1 MMTTPLGKFADFRE
15 EARNEREC
23 RECLY
28 TTSHPLGLTINDE
41 GICSGCL
48 THREKK
54 ELDWGARLD
63 RLKEILKSRARASR
77 AAYDCV
83 VPVRGTPEYFY
94 LVKLLVEDCGVRP
107 LLVNY
112 NSQLNS
118 LIGIRN
124 LSRLV
129 ERFDLDME
137 QHVTNPLRFRDMV
150 RHSIFR
156 LGTLRWPALAGEAS
170 FSYHVAEARGIP
182 TVVWPFHDSIEQVG
196 SHSYVEEASF
206 SVPSWT
212 NYSLLRISPASFFSA
227 GASLAESLKPSFS
240 LDGRLVHSVV
250 GLYAANY
257 VPWDSRAFAE
267 SAVVEMGALACQVPR
282 TFDTYDKVDD
292 VAYMRFHDQL
302 KFVKFGYGRV
312 RDSLVR
318 EIRFGRVSKVAARE
332 IEASYSASILR
343 IDDLDAF
350 GQWLRSSRRGLEWM
364 LQYWTPKARSRAFG
378 TELAFSA
385 AQKGMT
391 GESSRFR
398 DSFMNNSGGSLGE
411 EPLLVAKGLSLSEEL
426 EN

>member
-1 MMTTPLGKFADFRE
+1 MMTTPLGKFGDFRE
-15 EARNEREC
+15 EAQNEREC
-23 RECLY
+23 RDCLY

-41 GICSGCL
+41 GLCSGCL
-48 THREKK
+48 THREKM
-54 ELDWGARLD
+54 ELDWGVRLD
-63 RLKEILKSRARASR
+63 RLKDILKSRARASR
-77 AAYDCV
+77 ATYDCV

-94 LVKLLVEDCGVRP
+94 LVKVLVEDCGVRP

-137 QHVTNPLRFRDMV
+137 QHITNPLRFRDMV
-150 RHSIFR
+150 RHSIFK

-170 FSYHVAEARGIP
+170 FAYHVAGRRGIP

-206 SVPSWT
+206 SVPSWI
-212 NYSLLRISPASFFSA
+212 NYSLLRTSSSSFFSA

-240 LDGRLVHSVV
+240 LDGPLVHNVL

-267 SAVVEMGALACQVPR
+267 RAVTEMGALACVVPR

-302 KFVKFGYGRV
+302 KFVKFGYSRV

-318 EIRFGRVSKVAARE
+318 EIRFGRLTKAAAKE
-332 IEASYSASILR
+332 LESSYSATILR
-343 IDDLDAF
+343 SDDLDGF
-350 GQWLRSSRRGLEWM
+350 GQWLRTSRRGLEWV
-364 LQYWTPKARSRAFG
+364 LQYWTPKARARAFDAASA
-378 TELAFSA
+378 LSA
-385 AQKGMT
+385 APKAMT
-391 GESSRFR
+391 SESSQFR
-398 DSFMNNSGGSLGE
+398 DSFMNNSGERLGE
-411 EPLLVAKGLSLSEEL
+411 EPLLLAKGLDLFEGLRS
-426 EN
+426 